1 MCIFFFLFWLKTVF
15 LVNSLQRG
23 SLLQLDKGQF
33 SCGVELAMM
42 LMEVY
47 YTDSVDAS
55 EENVDRI
62 FSILRAFPV
71 QFEQNEQL
79 ETAVSSHFALISAA
93 MRWLKHAQSSAI
105 ATDSIA
111 NLHLSHAEYVTN
123 VLGWMGL
130 GSAMP
135 HYAKA
140 PSLLPLARALS
151 SACEGSGH
159 AHAAAEEDLFLVRG
173 ALQCVVSAP
182 TSQSG
187 VDRSREL
194 LREYESLTARPLPD
208 TPLISFLRLFL
219 EALHLKSPSLVQLL
233 LEKYRPSLNRDS
245 SLLEIVKKSADM
257 HAPAVPVMNGG
268 GLFGNLF
275 RSLLVS

>member
-1 MCIFFFLFWLKTVF
+1 M
-15 LVNSLQRG
+15 
-23 SLLQLDKGQF
+23 DKGQF

-42 LMEVY
+42 LTEVY
-47 YTDSVDAS
+47 CTDSVDAS
-55 EENVDRI
+55 EENVQRI
-62 FSILRAFPV
+62 LSILKAFPV

-79 ETAVSSHFALISAA
+79 EAAVSSHFALISAA
-93 MRWLKHAQSSAI
+93 MRWQKNAPSSA

-111 NLHLSHAEYVTN
+111 NLHLSHAEYVTK
-123 VLGWMGL
+123 VLGWTGL

-135 HYAKA
+135 HFAKA

-159 AHAAAEEDLFLVRG
+159 AHATAEEDLFLVRG

-187 VDRSREL
+187 VERSREL

-208 TPLISFLRLFL
+208 TPLMSFLRLFL

-233 LEKYRPSLNRDS
+233 LERYGPSLNRDS
-245 SLLEIVKKSADM
+245 SLLELVKKSADL
-257 HAPAVPVMNGG
+257 HAPAVPTMNGG